1 MKRNIAMIEAA
12 AYSIAERLNKYTDN
26 KNINIDLVRYRIA
39 EILHLIVIFSVSIA
53 ISIFTGKT
61 VETILALIAF
71 GILRM
76 LSGGFH
82 LKTLEG
88 CEVFTIALVT
98 AITFIHSGNTILLN
112 LVTLILLTIFSR
124 KKLSYKVVS
133 ILLVASNFIVQS
145 EIVAFSFLAQSLT
158 LIHLRR

>member
-1 MKRNIAMIEAA
+1 MIETA
-12 AYSIAERLNKYTDN
+12 AYNIAERLNKYTDN
-26 KNINIDLVRYRIA
+26 KKINIDLVRYRIA

-61 VETILALIAF
+61 VDTILALIAF
-71 GILRM
+71 GILRN

-88 CEVFTIALVT
+88 CEIFTIAMVT
-98 AITFIHSGNTILLN
+98 AITFIHTSNTMLIN
-112 LVTLILLTIFSR
+112 LVTLILLIIFSR
-124 KKLSYKVVS
+124 KKLNYKVVS

-145 EIVAFSFLAQSLT
+145 DIVAISFLAQSLT
-158 LIHLRR
+158 LINLRR